1 MKPATVAQL
10 KKELKFR
17 SSDELEELCLRLA
30 KFKKENKELLT
41 YLLFQSHNEEAYIES
56 VKQVIDD
63 GFSTINTNSYYYM
76 KKTVRKVLRMVKKY
90 IRYSKKKE
98 TEVELLL
105 YFCEQLKG
113 LRPSIKRNKTLTNLY
128 ERQLTLVKKRITE
141 LHEDLQHDYT
151 LEIEE
156 LNL

>member
-10 KKELKFR
+10 KKELIFR

-41 YLLFQSHNEEAYIES
+41 YLLFQSHNEQEYIES

-90 IRYSKKKE
+90 IRYSKEKE

-105 YFCEQLKG
+105 YFCEQLKS
-113 LRPSIKRNKTLTNLY
+113 LKPSIKRNKTLTNLY
-128 ERQLTLVKKRITE
+128 ERQLTLAKKRISE
-141 LHEDLQHDYT
+141 LHEDLQHDFT
-151 LEIEE
+151 LEIEK

>member
-17 SSDELEELCLRLA
+17 SSDELEELCLHLA

-56 VKQVIDD
+56 VKQAVDE
-63 GFSTINTNSYYYM
+63 GFSEINTNSYYYM
-76 KKTVRKVLRMVKKY
+76 KKTIRKILRMVKKY

-105 YFCEQLKG
+105 YFCMKLKNVK
-113 LRPSIKRNKTLTNLY
+113 PSIQRNKMLTNLY
-128 ERQLTLVKKRITE
+128 ERQKLLIEKRIAS

>member
-41 YLLFQSHNEEAYIES
+41 YLLFQSHNEEAYIKS

-63 GFSTINTNSYYYM
+63 GFSTINTKSYYFM

-105 YFCEQLKG
+105 YFCEQLKN
-113 LRPSIKRNKTLTNLY
+113 LRPSIKRNKMLTNLY
-128 ERQLTLVKKRITE
+128 ERQLILAKKRITE

>member
-41 YLLFQSHNEEAYIES
+41 YLLFQSHDEEAYIES

-105 YFCEQLKG
+105 YFCEQLKNIK
-113 LRPSIKRNKTLTNLY
+113 PSIKKNKTLTNLY

>member
-17 SSDELEELCLRLA
+17 SSEELENLCLHLA

-41 YLLFQSHNEEAYIES
+41 YLLFQSHDEESYIQS
-56 VKQVIDD
+56 VKEMIDD
-63 GFSTINTNSYYYM
+63 GFSEINTTSYYYM
-76 KKTVRKVLRMVKKY
+76 KKTIRKILRMVKKY

-105 YFCEQLKG
+105 YFCVKLNNVK
-113 LRPSIKRNKTLTNLY
+113 PSIHRNKMLTNLY
-128 ERQLTLVKKRITE
+128 ERQKVLIKKRINA
-141 LHEDLQHDYT
+141 LHEDLQHDYI
-151 LEIEE
+151 LEMES
-156 LNL
+156 LNI

>member
-41 YLLFQSHNEEAYIES
+41 YLLFQSHNEEAYIKS

-105 YFCEQLKG
+105 YFCEQLKN
-113 LRPSIKRNKTLTNLY
+113 LRPSIKKNKMLTNLY
-128 ERQLTLVKKRITE
+128 ERQLILAKKRITE

>member
-1 MKPATVAQL
+1 
-10 KKELKFR
+10 
-17 SSDELEELCLRLA
+17 
-30 KFKKENKELLT
+30 
-41 YLLFQSHNEEAYIES
+41 
-56 VKQVIDD
+56 
-63 GFSTINTNSYYYM
+63 
-76 KKTVRKVLRMVKKY
+76 MVKKY

-105 YFCEQLKG
+105 YFCEQLKN
-113 LRPSIKRNKTLTNLY
+113 LRPSIKRNKMLTNLY
-128 ERQLTLVKKRITE
+128 ERQLILAKKRITE